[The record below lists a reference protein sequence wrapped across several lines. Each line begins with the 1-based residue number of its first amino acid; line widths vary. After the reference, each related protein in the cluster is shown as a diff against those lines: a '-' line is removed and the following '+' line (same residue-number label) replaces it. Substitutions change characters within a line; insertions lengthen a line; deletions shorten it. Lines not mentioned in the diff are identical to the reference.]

1 MITEG
6 HNYALQVLLLKLI
19 ELLIVNIF
27 TISKEEARHYMLD
40 GGNSYHGKIL
50 SDFKSVWKGKL
61 LLKECSEKTLSI
73 FWKKSV
79 YEKLGIFEME

>member
-27 TISKEEARHYMLD
+27 TISKEEARQYMLD
-40 GGNSYHGKIL
+40 GGNSYDG
-50 SDFKSVWKGKL
+50 
-61 LLKECSEKTLSI
+61 
-73 FWKKSV
+73 
-79 YEKLGIFEME
+79 

>member
-27 TISKEEARHYMLD
+27 TISKEEARQYMLD
-40 GGNSYHGKIL
+40 GGNSYDGRIL
-50 SDFKSVWKGKL
+50 SDFIRVLKGTL
-61 LLKECSEKTLSI
+61 LL
-73 FWKKSV
+73 
-79 YEKLGIFEME
+79 